1 LIDEIDYKILRILL
15 KNSRSTYVD
24 IAREVNLSDVA
35 VIKRIKKLEN
45 IGVIKKYS
53 CVIDPV
59 KLGYSKVSITG
70 INVDPD
76 ALLNVIENL
85 KNKDYV
91 KYIAITSGD
100 HELITIIWA
109 RDSDELMR
117 IHREIESLPGVRKI
131 YPALLL
137 DVVKDDVSFF

>member
-1 LIDEIDYKILRILL
+1 MIDEIDYKILRILL

>member
-1 LIDEIDYKILRILL
+1 MIDEIDYKILRILL

-137 DVVKDDVSFF
+137 DVVKDDVSFL

>member
-1 LIDEIDYKILRILL
+1 MIDEIDYKILRILL

-76 ALLNVIENL
+76 ALLNAIENL

-137 DVVKDDVSFF
+137 DVVKDDVSFL